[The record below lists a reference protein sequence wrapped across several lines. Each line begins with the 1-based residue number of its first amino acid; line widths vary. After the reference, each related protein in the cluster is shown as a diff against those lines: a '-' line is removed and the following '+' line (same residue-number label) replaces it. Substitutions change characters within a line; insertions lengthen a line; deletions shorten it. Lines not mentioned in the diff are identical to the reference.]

1 MEKQRDKAAKRLQRK
16 LQRESGIP
24 LPDDGDGLDGEIETG
39 ETETGETGAGE
50 LVKAT
55 DDHKVSPGIVAVP
68 AGAGELVKATDEHP
82 RNVE

>member
-24 LPDDGDGLDGEIETG
+24 LPDDGDGLDLEPGEGEIG
-39 ETETGETGAGE
+39 EGEPGKGEPGKGEPGEGVAEAGE

-55 DDHKVSPGIVAVP
+55 DTPSG
-68 AGAGELVKATDEHP
+68 
-82 RNVE
+82 NVG

>member
-24 LPDDGDGLDGEIETG
+24 LPDDGDGLDGETETSETETG

-50 LVKAT
+50 LVKVT
-55 DDHKVSPGIVAVP
+55 DDHPGTV
-68 AGAGELVKATDEHP
+68 G
-82 RNVE
+82 